1 MIGQYETIYSN
12 SFMMIQGTHSMIP
25 GKYFVPDLLTL
36 NFNIIIK
43 IKNSKNQSLT
53 LLDYV

>member
-1 MIGQYETIYSN
+1 MIGQYEAVYSN

-36 NFNIIIK
+36 NFNLIIK
-43 IKNSKNQSLT
+43 FKNSKNQSLT
-53 LLDYV
+53 LLDYA